1 MCVAENIEKIKQEI
15 GEGVK
20 LVAVTKIQPLD
31 KVKAAYQAGHKIF
44 GENKVQEL
52 TQKQAGLPN
61 DIEWHMIGHLQ
72 TNKVK
77 YIAPFVSLVHSI
89 DRMKLLRTVNK
100 EARKHKRVIPCLLQF
115 HIAEEETKFGL
126 SLEEAAEM
134 LLSKDYQEMENIR
147 IVGVMGMATFT
158 GDEEKVRREF
168 RHLREIYNKLKERFF
183 SEQDDFRELSMGMT
197 NDYPVALEE
206 GSTLLR
212 IGTAIFGERNTQSM

>member
-1 MCVAENIEKIKQEI
+1 MSVAENIENLKQEL

-20 LVAVTKIQPLD
+20 LVAVTKTQPVETL
-31 KVKAAYQAGHKIF
+31 KEAYQAGHKIF

-52 TQKQAGLPN
+52 TQKQTELPN

-134 LLSKDYQEMENIR
+134 LLSKDYKEMENIR

-158 GDEEKVRREF
+158 ADQDKVRREF

-183 SEQDDFRELSMGMT
+183 SEQDSFKELSMGMT

-206 GSTLLR
+206 GSTLVR
-212 IGTAIFGERNTQSM
+212 IGTAIFGERNYNQK